1 MMRIGTTS
9 KEQLKHQIEL
19 DHSLVKY
26 KVKRDEDT
34 GIYLEDSLPEDAP
47 ETIRQALVELVAWQ
61 KKQKKEDDKYPF

>member
-9 KEQLKHQIEL
+9 KEQLKHLIEL

-47 ETIRQALVELVAWQ
+47 ETIIQALVELVAWQ

>member
-9 KEQLKHQIEL
+9 KEQLKHLIEL

-34 GIYLEDSLPEDAP
+34 GIYLEDSLP
-47 ETIRQALVELVAWQ
+47 
-61 KKQKKEDDKYPF
+61 